1 MQPGRSHCATGIAS
15 NRRQRV
21 GVDAGYGAGIR
32 WFYRALAV
40 LNMIGALLVIGLLIL
55 INADSLGR
63 TLFSAPI
70 LGVIE
75 IVELSLVAIVFLAL
89 GDAIRAGRLTRSE
102 GLLTLLRDRA
112 PRVSQA
118 LRIIFDLV
126 AAAFFGLIVVGGVP
140 RAIESYERGEFKGTA
155 QVFTVPEWPVK
166 LIIVIGA
173 IAGIMAFLVA
183 VWREFH
189 AGRRR

>member
-1 MQPGRSHCATGIAS
+1 M
-15 NRRQRV
+15 
-21 GVDAGYGAGIR
+21 R
-32 WFYRALAV
+32 WFYRVLAM
-40 LNMIGALLVIGLLIL
+40 LNAIGALLVVGLLIL

-102 GLLTLLRDRA
+102 GLLTLLGERA
-112 PRVSQA
+112 PKVSRA
-118 LRIIFDLV
+118 LRIIFDLI
-126 AAAFFGLIVVGGVP
+126 AAAFLGLIVIGGVP

-166 LIIVIGA
+166 LIIVVGA
-173 IAGIMAFLVA
+173 IAGIMALLVSA
-183 VWREFH
+183 WRELG
-189 AGRRR
+189 AGRRRLSADR

>member
-1 MQPGRSHCATGIAS
+1 M
-15 NRRQRV
+15 
-21 GVDAGYGAGIR
+21 R
-32 WFYRALAV
+32 WFYRVLAM
-40 LNMIGALLVIGLLIL
+40 LNAIGALLVVGLLIL

-102 GLLTLLRDRA
+102 GLLTLLGERA
-112 PRVSQA
+112 PKVSRA
-118 LRIIFDLV
+118 LRIIFDLI
-126 AAAFFGLIVVGGVP
+126 AAAFLGLIVIGGVP

-166 LIIVIGA
+166 LIIVVGA
-173 IAGIMAFLVA
+173 IAGVMALLVSA
-183 VWREFH
+183 WRELG
-189 AGRRR
+189 AGRRRLSADR

>member
-1 MQPGRSHCATGIAS
+1 MGEHAER
-15 NRRQRV
+15 
-21 GVDAGYGAGIR
+21 GAAIR
-32 WFYRALAV
+32 WFYRVLAV
-40 LNMIGALLVIGLLIL
+40 LNAIGALLVIGLLVL
-55 INADSLGR
+55 INADALGR

-102 GLLTLLRDRA
+102 GLLTLLGERA
-112 PRVSQA
+112 PRASHA
-118 LRIIFDLV
+118 LRIVFDLI
-126 AAAFFGLIVVGGVP
+126 AAAFLGLIVIGGVP

-173 IAGIMAFLVA
+173 IAGIMALLVSA
-183 VWREFH
+183 WRELR

>member
-1 MQPGRSHCATGIAS
+1 M
-15 NRRQRV
+15 
-21 GVDAGYGAGIR
+21 R
-32 WFYRALAV
+32 WFYRVLAM
-40 LNMIGALLVIGLLIL
+40 LNAIGALLVVGLLIL

-102 GLLTLLRDRA
+102 GLLTLLGERA
-112 PRVSQA
+112 PKVSRA
-118 LRIIFDLV
+118 LRIIFDLI
-126 AAAFFGLIVVGGVP
+126 AAAFLGLIVIGGIP

-166 LIIVIGA
+166 LIIVVGA
-173 IAGIMAFLVA
+173 IAGIMALLVSA
-183 VWREFH
+183 WRELG
-189 AGRRR
+189 AGRRRLSADR

>member
-1 MQPGRSHCATGIAS
+1 M
-15 NRRQRV
+15 
-21 GVDAGYGAGIR
+21 R
-32 WFYRALAV
+32 WFYRVLAM
-40 LNMIGALLVIGLLIL
+40 LNAIGALLVVGLLIL

-102 GLLTLLRDRA
+102 GLLTLLGERA
-112 PRVSQA
+112 PKVSRA
-118 LRIIFDLV
+118 LRIIFDLI
-126 AAAFFGLIVVGGVP
+126 AAAFLGLIVIGGIP

-166 LIIVIGA
+166 LIIVVGA
-173 IAGIMAFLVA
+173 IAGVMALLVSA
-183 VWREFH
+183 WRELG
-189 AGRRR
+189 AGRRRLSADR